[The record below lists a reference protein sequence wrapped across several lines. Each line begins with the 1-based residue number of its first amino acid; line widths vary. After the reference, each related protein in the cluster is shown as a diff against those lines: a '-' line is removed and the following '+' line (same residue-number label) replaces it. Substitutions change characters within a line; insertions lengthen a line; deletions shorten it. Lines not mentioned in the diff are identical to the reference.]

1 MSLVERFEEVAI
13 EFASCLEQG
22 EGLAFGP
29 EGRTFGAGIDWG
41 RGTGFDGFEV
51 ESKPTVRRGFGEL
64 RGVDQFDDLFV
75 SGESSDQ
82 ILFVPAGSD

>member
-1 MSLVERFEEVAI
+1 MPLVERFEEVAI

-29 EGRTFGAGIDWG
+29 EGCVFGAGIDRG
-41 RGTGFDGFEV
+41 RGAGFVGFEV

-64 RGVDQFDDLFV
+64 RGIDQFDDLFV
-75 SGESSDQ
+75 GGESPDQ
-82 ILFVPAGSD
+82 ILFVPSGTD